1 MKKKNSMN
9 RKVRFLAWQLDKCAK
24 LGMCRTALSETQ
36 EKLESVQKTRDL
48 DRHSYE
54 ASIKVMGDKLN
65 STTAARNKYRFL
77 FWSLVTLYSVLAVAR
92 MVITHFYAK

>member
-9 RKVRFLAWQLDKCAK
+9 RKVRFLAWQLDKCAKIGIALCEENNLLTFK

-54 ASIKVMGDKLN
+54 ANIKVMGDKLN

-77 FWSLVTLYSVLAVAR
+77 F
-92 MVITHFYAK
+92 

>member
-9 RKVRFLAWQLDKCAK
+9 RKVKFLAWQLDKCAK
-24 LGMCRTALSETQ
+24 IGIALCEENNLLTFKLGMCRTALS
-36 EKLESVQKTRDL
+36 
-48 DRHSYE
+48 
-54 ASIKVMGDKLN
+54 